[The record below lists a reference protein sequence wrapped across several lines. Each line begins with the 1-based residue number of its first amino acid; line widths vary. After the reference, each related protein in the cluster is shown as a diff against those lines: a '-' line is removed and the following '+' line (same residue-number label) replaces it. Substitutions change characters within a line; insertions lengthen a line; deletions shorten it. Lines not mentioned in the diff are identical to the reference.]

1 MDKYTIL
8 DFFWRQVYR
17 GIQEKHREVRIDI
30 IKDVYDKIVVPR
42 HMNISVSECKSII
55 KDALSSRLVP
65 RESQWIDDYAVVVKP
80 SDNERFVDNDF
91 GLQLEV
97 RLSERL
103 DPKLFDLGYD
113 PMHSELVIKSLT
125 ELEDHSF
132 YTDWQISVFLH
143 NDGQYAV
150 AFDDW
155 LGGSAHRPVIL
166 HNEELTVM
174 QTLLNLIHITI
185 EEIKRGNK

>member
-8 DFFWRQVYR
+8 DYFLRQVYR
-17 GIQEKHREVRIDI
+17 CIQEKHREVRIDI

-55 KDALSSRLVP
+55 KDALSSRLVT
-65 RESQWIDDYAVVVKP
+65 RESQWIDDYVVVVKP
-80 SDNERFVDNDF
+80 TDTERVVDDDF
-91 GLQLEV
+91 GSQLEV

-166 HNEELTVM
+166 QNEELTVM

-185 EEIKRGNK
+185 EEIKLGNK